1 MTSPN
6 GENSL
11 NWVTLWFVCFCYRIS
26 IEPLLLLLS
35 LILVLSS
42 WAYIFW
48 SVQCDM
54 IWRNFPLGQT
64 FEPFVLNLT
73 WQKNMSTIRQM
84 LTVVSS
90 RIMKKIFMPFG
101 HTGSFQSLTQISWQ
115 KNICCHQG
123 SILGWLD
130 DKRLYSIC
138 LDRSSG
144 ISAILEAHGC
154 VSCCVAEE
162 QKYAA
167 YLMERASVLRKT
179 HQC

>member
-84 LTVVSS
+84 LTVVS
-90 RIMKKIFMPFG
+90 
-101 HTGSFQSLTQISWQ
+101 LTQISWQ

>member
-90 RIMKKIFMPFG
+90 RIMKKYSCHLVTLVHFNLSLKFLDRK
-101 HTGSFQSLTQISWQ
+101 TFAVTRDQSL
-115 KNICCHQG
+115 G
-123 SILGWLD
+123 GLM
-130 DKRLYSIC
+130 
-138 LDRSSG
+138 
-144 ISAILEAHGC
+144 ISAFIPFA
-154 VSCCVAEE
+154 
-162 QKYAA
+162 
-167 YLMERASVLRKT
+167 
-179 HQC
+179 